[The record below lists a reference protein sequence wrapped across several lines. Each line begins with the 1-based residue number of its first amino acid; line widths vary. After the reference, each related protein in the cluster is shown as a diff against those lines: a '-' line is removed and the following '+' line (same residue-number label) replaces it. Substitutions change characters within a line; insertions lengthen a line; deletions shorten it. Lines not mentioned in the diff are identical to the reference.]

1 MTVDIL
7 RRFDFY
13 RSHEGHG
20 RGERIPLVHK
30 RPRSSLAVAKAM
42 QYEDMLSDLERAMRD
57 GDTQRARQFA
67 AELGML
73 GEELRNQPGLAE
85 YLEKGRFGAAARER
99 LRRKYISEYVMLRGG
114 AGPPEAAGDG
124 TNGQT
129 PTEYIPLT
137 GPDGDYLSAMTD
149 ISVRHIFVQK
159 VYCILCV
166 QLVVTALIG
175 GLTMSL
181 LDGASEGVVTICF
194 WLSFVIV
201 MATMCIAACNPELM
215 RNFPSNYAILCVFTL
230 AESILV
236 GAIGSRYTAESVLI
250 VVVITAVVVFGLTL
264 FACQTSYDFTG
275 WGPYLL
281 CALLVLCGLS
291 FCFVIGALLGLANS
305 PAFKALHLAFA
316 GISALLFSFYIIHD
330 TQLIMGGKHTTMFSI
345 DDYCMAAL
353 SLYMDII
360 QLFLQILSM
369 FGDRK

>member
-7 RRFDFY
+7 RSFHFY

-30 RPRSSLAVAKAM
+30 RPRASLAVAKAM
-42 QYEDMLSDLERAMRD
+42 QYEDMLSDLDSAMRD

-67 AELGML
+67 AELSML

-85 YLEKGRFGAAARER
+85 YLEKGRFGAATRER

-114 AGPPEAAGDG
+114 AGPPEAAGG
-124 TNGQT
+124 AINGQT
-129 PTEYIPLT
+129 EYTPLT
-137 GPDGDYLSAMTD
+137 GPDGEYLSEMTD
-149 ISVRHIFVQK
+149 ISVRHTFVQK
-159 VYCILCV
+159 VYAILCV
-166 QLVVTALIG
+166 QLVATALIG
-175 GLTMSL
+175 GLTMYL
-181 LDGASEGVVTICF
+181 LDGASQGVLTICF
-194 WLSFVIV
+194 FLSFVV
-201 MATMCIAACNPELM
+201 LMATMCISACNPELM
-215 RNFPSNYAILCVFTL
+215 RNFPSNYVILCVFTL

-305 PAFKALHLAFA
+305 PAFKALHLVFA
-316 GISALLFSFYIIHD
+316 GISALLFSFYIVHD

-353 SLYMDII
+353 ALYMDII
-360 QLFLQILSM
+360 QLFLQLLSL